1 MRRYIPGASRGPA
14 DPNHHDVSCAPD
26 AEHAEAGAAAA
37 RGSTAA
43 SVPDTFDDLGSIL
56 VVIPTYNERDNLA
69 AIIDRLR
76 SAAPHVDIL
85 VVDDA
90 SPDRTGDLA
99 DEIAAAQTP
108 VRVLHRRGKRG
119 LGAAYVAGF
128 RRALADEY
136 GAVVEM
142 DADGSHQPEDLP
154 RLLDALRR
162 ADLVVGSRWVRGGRV
177 INWHPMRILLSRGGN
192 SYTRFALG
200 IPLRD
205 ATGGFR
211 AYRSHTLEEVALE
224 EVESQGYCF
233 QVDLAVRALRR
244 GLRVVEVPIT
254 FVERTRGASKMSR
267 EVVAEALW
275 RVTVWGIQRR
285 YAAVR
290 RRTTGR
296 R

>member
-1 MRRYIPGASRGPA
+1 MRRYITGASDGPA
-14 DPNHHDVSCAPD
+14 DPNHDVSCAPD

-37 RGSTAA
+37 RGPTDAA
-43 SVPDTFDDLGSIL
+43 SVSDTFDDLGSVL

-76 SAAPHVDIL
+76 SAAPYVDIL

-99 DEIAAAQTP
+99 DEIAAAQTR

-211 AYRSHTLEEVALE
+211 AYRSHTLEAVALE

-275 RVTVWGIQRR
+275 RVTAWGIQRR
-285 YAAVR
+285 HAAVR